1 MNALRTQL
9 LICLAAALASA
20 STTWAQNTRTQAVSI
35 GYVYP
40 AGARQGATS
49 EHVIA
54 GQRLNGVSSVYVS
67 GGGVT
72 AKITDFIAPN
82 KKQRPANPAICNL
95 VVCSL
100 TIDPDAKPGKREI
113 RVGTKTGLS
122 NPLVFEIGEFPEFS
136 EKPSKDIIEQRSL
149 VARTAVGPK
158 KTKIRPDITVT
169 LPAVVNGQILPGE
182 VDRYRFKARRGQ
194 KLVIAVSAQELI
206 PFIAD
211 AVPGWFQATLSL
223 YDAHGNELAYADD
236 YRFAP
241 DPIILSEIPAD
252 GEYVIE
258 IKDSIYRGREDF
270 VYRIMIGEEPFVTD
284 IFPLGGPSGATTTVE
299 LDGWNLPQKQ
309 LELND
314 QGRNPGIY
322 PFWISLKGHASHFI
336 PFAVNN
342 LPEILD
348 AETESKQGNN
358 AAQSVS
364 LPVIING
371 RIDRSDDVD
380 AFSFTGETGQEIVAE
395 VQARRLNSPL
405 DSALR
410 LIDDNGNEIAFNDDS
425 IDTAAGLVTHHADSY
440 MRVKLPKSGTYRV
453 ELRDTQHQGGPNFA
467 YRLRLSQPIP
477 DFALRVTP
485 SAITVPPGG
494 KTPVSIRV
502 VRQDGFDGEISIALK
517 NPAAGFELSQTSV
530 PAGANEV
537 ELELSAAPSSPSSE
551 PITVALVGRALI
563 NGRQMVR
570 DVVPADDRTQ
580 AFVIQHVVPSEELK
594 VLVAGSKFQPSN
606 SKFQSSKGKKTRTIP
621 FEVISDLPIKIPA
634 GGTAELKLDAT
645 AKYLAA
651 NTKLKLLSAPKGITI
666 KKVTPSDDTIHIVL
680 ADDATKLEPGSKGQ
694 LTLNAERPGKSKSKK
709 KVLITVPP
717 IPFEITR

>member
-1 MNALRTQL
+1 M
-9 LICLAAALASA
+9 C
-20 STTWAQNTRTQAVSI
+20 
-35 GYVYP
+35 
-40 AGARQGATS
+40 
-49 EHVIA
+49 
-54 GQRLNGVSSVYVS
+54 
-67 GGGVT
+67 
-72 AKITDFIAPN
+72 
-82 KKQRPANPAICNL
+82 
-95 VVCSL
+95 
-100 TIDPDAKPGKREI
+100 I
-113 RVGTKTGLS
+113 R
-122 NPLVFEIGEFPEFS
+122 
-136 EKPSKDIIEQRSL
+136 
-149 VARTAVGPK
+149 
-158 KTKIRPDITVT
+158 
-169 LPAVVNGQILPGE
+169 
-182 VDRYRFKARRGQ
+182 DR
-194 KLVIAVSAQELI
+194 
-206 PFIAD
+206 
-211 AVPGWFQATLSL
+211 
-223 YDAHGNELAYADD
+223 
-236 YRFAP
+236 
-241 DPIILSEIPAD
+241 
-252 GEYVIE
+252 
-258 IKDSIYRGREDF
+258 
-270 VYRIMIGEEPFVTD
+270 
-284 IFPLGGPSGATTTVE
+284 
-299 LDGWNLPQKQ
+299 
-309 LELND
+309 
-314 QGRNPGIY
+314 
-322 PFWISLKGHASHFI
+322 
-336 PFAVNN
+336 
-342 LPEILD
+342 
-348 AETESKQGNN
+348 
-358 AAQSVS
+358 
-364 LPVIING
+364 
-371 RIDRSDDVD
+371 
-380 AFSFTGETGQEIVAE
+380 EIVAE

-410 LIDDNGNEIAFNDDS
+410 LIDENGNEIAFNDDS

-453 ELRDTQHQGGPNFA
+453 ELRDTQHPGGPNFA

-530 PAGANEV
+530 PAAANEV

-594 VLVAGSKFQPSN
+594 VLVAGST
-606 SKFQSSKGKKTRTIP
+606 FQSSQGKKTRTIP

-666 KKVTPSDDTIHIVL
+666 QKVTPSDDTIHIVL

>member
-1 MNALRTQL
+1 M
-9 LICLAAALASA
+9 
-20 STTWAQNTRTQAVSI
+20 
-35 GYVYP
+35 
-40 AGARQGATS
+40 
-49 EHVIA
+49 
-54 GQRLNGVSSVYVS
+54 
-67 GGGVT
+67 
-72 AKITDFIAPN
+72 
-82 KKQRPANPAICNL
+82 
-95 VVCSL
+95 
-100 TIDPDAKPGKREI
+100 
-113 RVGTKTGLS
+113 
-122 NPLVFEIGEFPEFS
+122 FEIGEFPEFS
-136 EKPSKDIIEQRSL
+136 EKPSKEITEQRSL

-169 LPAVVNGQILPGE
+169 LPAIVNGQILPGE

-537 ELELSAAPSSPSSE
+537 ELELSAP
-551 PITVALVGRALI
+551 
-563 NGRQMVR
+563 
-570 DVVPADDRTQ
+570 
-580 AFVIQHVVPSEELK
+580 
-594 VLVAGSKFQPSN
+594 
-606 SKFQSSKGKKTRTIP
+606 
-621 FEVISDLPIKIPA
+621 
-634 GGTAELKLDAT
+634 
-645 AKYLAA
+645 
-651 NTKLKLLSAPKGITI
+651 
-666 KKVTPSDDTIHIVL
+666 VL
-680 ADDATKLEPGSKGQ
+680 AQQRTHHRRARRPRPDQWPPNGPRCRSRRRPHPGLRNPACG
-694 LTLNAERPGKSKSKK
+694 A
-709 KVLITVPP
+709 
-717 IPFEITR
+717 F

>member
-9 LICLAAALASA
+9 LICLAAALAST

-40 AGARQGATS
+40 AGARRGATS

-270 VYRIMIGEEPFVTD
+270 VYRIMIGEEPFITD

-322 PFWISLKGHASHFI
+322 PLWISLKGHASHFI

-485 SAITVPPGG
+485 SAIAVPPGG
-494 KTPVSIRV
+494 KTPVSIHA

-537 ELELSAAPSSPSSE
+537 TLELSAAPSSPSSE

-594 VLVAGSKFQPSN
+594 VLVAGSKFQSSN
-606 SKFQSSKGKKTRTIP
+606 SKFQSSKGKNTRTIP

-680 ADDATKLEPGSKGQ
+680 ADDATKLESGLKGQ